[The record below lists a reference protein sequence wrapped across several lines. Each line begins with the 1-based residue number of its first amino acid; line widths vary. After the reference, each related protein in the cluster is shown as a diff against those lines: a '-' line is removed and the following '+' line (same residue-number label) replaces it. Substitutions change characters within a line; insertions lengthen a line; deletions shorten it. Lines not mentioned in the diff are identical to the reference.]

1 MPPGLRV
8 SGHSAAWSPGLRAF
22 ATGPPAIRQPGLR
35 ATAIPGIRR
44 PGLLAS
50 GRPRFRP
57 FGSLVSGHSAAWSPG
72 HKILPGRLGAKAS
85 WSPGCP
91 GFRQAGAS
99 GAPTARVFPGA
110 GRSPGLHGALRPCR
124 LGRKK
129 GSTLVPWLILR
140 FNRPVIR
147 AEEDTGSRSAG
158 RHACGSMGLV
168 SPDAESGVRVG
179 WREGASLFWR
189 PLLQE
194 TPAAVRPRGSGASA
208 AAR

>member
-1 MPPGLRV
+1 MLIKFN
-8 SGHSAAWSPGLRAF
+8 GHAHKNLMRGQAHE
-22 ATGPPAIRQPGLR
+22 
-35 ATAIPGIRR
+35 IP
-44 PGLLAS
+44 
-50 GRPRFRP
+50 
-57 FGSLVSGHSAAWSPG
+57 
-72 HKILPGRLGAKAS
+72 PGRLGAMAS
-85 WSPGCP
+85 WSPGRT

-99 GAPTARVFPGA
+99 GAPMARVFPGA
-110 GRSPGLHGALRPCR
+110 GRSPGLNGALRPCR

-129 GSTLVPWLILR
+129 GATLVPWLILR

-168 SPDAESGVRVG
+168 SPDAESGVRVD

-208 AAR
+208 AAFRRRRGDAARSTRRPGLARPAW